1 MSLLNYQNFI
11 LNEVSIFQDKY
22 KKGGGKSFTLNI
34 TSPDSKA
41 LEFVNLII
49 AQGADPNGEYQKIDY
64 DENAPTINWKGGT
77 EHSITI
83 EDKKGKRFNLVSNDK
98 GIMQKITKPY
108 DEKSLGGKLDAA
120 KYEQGIVY
128 FYNTQV
134 MGLDEDQAIAQGS
147 LNDSDTGW
155 FVKLEKTC
163 LGVAKQ
169 LESNLGPLIWSGSDS
184 VNTSADWKSNDKT
197 PKTDI
202 YSGKSNSG
210 KFSVKKA
217 GGSQLMSGTTEAKD
231 VFNAALQY
239 YNRFEKKESIV
250 SPAFI
255 ENLSKKVSYVVK
267 SEEGIQKLKAN
278 AQEAWVSF
286 RLGTV
291 LDTIRKNKLT
301 LPIVFQKDP
310 NRPAT
315 DKAISDAAD
324 AHTKAEF
331 AAAGIG
337 DRRGNWESN
346 LIKGIDDGQKIF
358 DSWWTNSYLP
368 TLATVQKD
376 VLLTTVLDA
385 TQDHREVQESLR
397 DVFQNDPDFLK
408 WLIYEAATGQVKF
421 SGNVNIDSSIGVTAI
436 ADKFLI
442 FNDNG
447 LAEPVLPIT
456 VGWAKDHIKE
466 VKTTVGFKSAGGRST
481 SSIRLAIGGKLD
493 ENESLQLSGME
504 RIIFEEFNKLNTDL
518 LALNESFIDSFK
530 KTLNGVKTFATQ
542 TWNAVTNAISYFYQN
557 IIVRI
562 SNAFKDV
569 FSQGIDA
576 ICSFFGFTIDGAVNG
591 EINVKF

>member
-1 MSLLNYQNFI
+1 MSLLNYQKFI
-11 LNEVSIFQDKY
+11 LNEVSIFKDKY
-22 KKGGGKSFTLNI
+22 KKGGGKSFTLNT
-34 TSPDSKA
+34 TSSNSDA
-41 LEFVNLII
+41 VEFANLII
-49 AQGADPNGEYQKIDY
+49 AQGADGNGEYQRVDY

-77 EHSITI
+77 THSITI
-83 EDKKGKRFNLVSNDK
+83 EDKNGKRFNLSSNSKDIL
-98 GIMQKITKPY
+98 GY
-108 DEKSLGGKLDAA
+108 VCLEYSEKSLGGKLDAA

-155 FVKLEKTC
+155 FTKLEKTC

-169 LESNLGPLIWSGSDS
+169 LDSNLGPLIWSGSDS
-184 VNTSADWKSNDKT
+184 VNTSADWKSSDKT
-197 PKTDI
+197 PKTDV

-210 KFSVKKA
+210 KFSVKKT

-239 YNRFEKKESIV
+239 YNHFEKKKSIV

-331 AAAGIG
+331 ASAGIG

-358 DSWWTNSYLP
+358 NGWWEKSYLP
-368 TLATVQKD
+368 TLASVQKD
-376 VLLTTVLDA
+376 VLLTTVLEA

-421 SGNVNIDSSIGVTAI
+421 SGNVNIDSSTGVTAI

-442 FNDNG
+442 FNDTG
-447 LAEPVLPIT
+447 LAEPIAPIT
-456 VGWAKDHIKE
+456 IGWAKDHIKE
-466 VKTTVGFKSAGGRST
+466 VKTTVGFKSSGSRSA

-493 ENESLQLSGME
+493 ESESLQLSGME
-504 RIIFEEFNKLNTDL
+504 RIIFEEFNKLNNDL

-530 KTLNGVKTFATQ
+530 KTLNNVKTFAAQ
-542 TWNAVTNAISYFYQN
+542 TWTAVTNAISYFYQN

-562 SNAFKDV
+562 SKAFTDV

-576 ICSFFGFTIDGAVNG
+576 ICSFFGFTIDGAVDG
-591 EINVKF
+591 EINISF